1 MSLRASIREQLMD
14 GTFLVGE
21 TGAAL
26 GLSPQGSS
34 TAPFSEY
41 DDQAEEGDP
50 SEHEMEAPSAPASVA
65 PPPPGV
71 LLAEHSEDSPFR
83 SAKRPQQ
90 APDVQQATETRYSP
104 DPQGSRVADAA
115 FVPSTPLAEAA
126 SHGARVAPSHAT
138 VLKSPMLAS
147 VSRVPP
153 AAEALAD
160 DDDDLLGSFGALRDS
175 LRGLM
180 QGRYK

>member
-1 MSLRASIREQLMD
+1 MD

-34 TAPFSEY
+34 TAPFSQY

-50 SEHEMEAPSAPASVA
+50 SEYSEYETEAPSAPASVA

-71 LLAEHSEDSPFR
+71 LLAEHSEGSPFR

-115 FVPSTPLAEAA
+115 FVPRTPLAEAA
-126 SHGARVAPSHAT
+126 SHVARVAPSHAT